1 MVIYMNKENFRD
13 VLIDRV
19 KFWTQ
24 DEATLY
30 LYNKMYKTQIEQG
43 VFDNKKIDVKIIV
56 DNDYVNNVSILELGV
71 DINPCQLDK
80 IEKALATNEFINLNE
95 LDIKDVFGFRLEG
108 VAYGVI
114 DGATIIRRRPIDFK

>member
-1 MVIYMNKENFRD
+1 MNKENFRD

-56 DNDYVNNVSILELGV
+56 DNDYVNNVSILELGI

-80 IEKALATNEFINLNE
+80 IEKALATKEFINLDE

>member
-1 MVIYMNKENFRD
+1 MVICMNKENFRD

-43 VFDNKKIDVKIIV
+43 VFGNKKIDVSIIV
-56 DNDYVNNVSILELGV
+56 DNDYVNNVSVLELGV
-71 DINPCQLDK
+71 DINPCQFDK
-80 IEKALATNEFINLNE
+80 IYKALAKKDFINLDE
-95 LDIKDVFGFRLEG
+95 LDVKDVFGFRLEG
-108 VAYGVI
+108 IAYGAI
-114 DGATIIRRRPIDFK
+114 DGAVIIRKRPIDFK

>member
-13 VLIDRV
+13 ILIDRV

-30 LYNKMYKTQIEQG
+30 LYNKMYKMQIEQG
-43 VFDNKKIDVKIIV
+43 VFDNKKIDVKIII

-71 DINPCQLDK
+71 DIDPCQFDK
-80 IEKALATNEFINLNE
+80 IEKALATNEFIYLDE

-114 DGATIIRRRPIDFK
+114 DGSTIIRRRPIDFK